1 MARKKT
7 EKNIKA
13 QAPTDNFPRK
23 GAKIKQRRWSDRQI
37 EEALLRNFGIISYA
51 AKELGCPYSALW
63 KRVHATEELLAA
75 KERAEEKILDIAEAQ
90 LFKNIKEGKEAS
102 LFFFLKC
109 RGKHRGYVEK
119 HQVENLGDITVKIV
133 REDGKKKD

>member
-1 MARKKT
+1 MARKKV
-7 EKNIKA
+7 EKTKK
-13 QAPTDNFPRK
+13 QAAINNFPRK
-23 GAKIKQRRWSDRQI
+23 GAKIKQRRWSDREI

-51 AKELGCPYSALW
+51 AKELGCSYSALW

-119 HQVENLGDITVKIV
+119 HQVENLGDIKIKIV
-133 REDGKKKD
+133 HEDGKKKD